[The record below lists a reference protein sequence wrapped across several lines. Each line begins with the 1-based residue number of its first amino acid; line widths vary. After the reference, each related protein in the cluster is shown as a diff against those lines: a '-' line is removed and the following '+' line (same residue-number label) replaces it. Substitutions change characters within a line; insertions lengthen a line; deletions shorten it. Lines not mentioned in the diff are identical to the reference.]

1 MFLHVGEN
9 VPAEPEHP
17 TQGAVALRKLVG
29 TAFAG
34 CAAFAGAID
43 KIATARPATNS
54 EAAFMAISQLFRD
67 GARRPGARAYARS
80 KKGPLEILPVVKGG
94 FSSVWPR
101 IDDFWSTPKN
111 RHRYRGSG
119 CLKW

>member
-1 MFLHVGEN
+1 MFLHVDEN

-17 TQGAVALRKLVG
+17 TQGAAALRKLVG

-54 EAAFMAISQLFRD
+54 EAAFMAISSLIIPGQQIPSRSVMRAGDHTADRVLPPSQN
-67 GARRPGARAYARS
+67 RP
-80 KKGPLEILPVVKGG
+80 LP
-94 FSSVWPR
+94 FS
-101 IDDFWSTPKN
+101 N
-111 RHRYRGSG
+111 
-119 CLKW
+119 